1 MAKVLHDQNPD
12 IAKAFANYIENKLKN
27 KNVEIIFDGQ
37 SIDEE
42 LKDDG

>member
-1 MAKVLHDQNPD
+1 MAKVIHDSNPE
-12 IAKAFANYIENKLKN
+12 IAEAFANYIKKKL

-42 LKDDG
+42 LKDNG